1 MLNGFRQGV
10 VLSLYLFAVCP
21 DGLLKEVSNNGVGC
35 YWGFSFVG
43 TLVL

>member
-1 MLNGFRQGV
+1 MLNGVWQGG
-10 VLSLYLFAVCP
+10 VLSPYLFAVCL

-35 YWGFSFVG
+35 YWGSSFVG